1 MTEPMDEHR
10 EPQRTSPI
18 DPSLLRGLTQ
28 PRWSR
33 RAFLGG
39 AGAAGTSA
47 LLAACGVSGAN
58 KPSAATTADAV
69 AQFWAGKTKAGI
81 LNFAN
86 WPLYIDVAKVG
97 GKTTHPTLDEFTKQ
111 TGIKVNYKEVIND
124 NDAFIGKISPSLKA
138 GQDSGWDLM
147 VITNGGSI
155 EKLIRQHFLTPLDH
169 SKLPTFFANAA
180 PTFKNPSYDPG
191 NKFSVAWQS
200 GFTGIAYN
208 PKLTKRPI
216 TSIQDLF
223 DPAFKGR
230 IAMFGDVLDTP
241 SMIMLLLGID
251 PAKSTED
258 DWKRTAAKL
267 KEQKPLLRKYIDNAG
282 EADVLSS
289 GEVAISMAYSGD
301 IYQLNNSGAPGIK
314 FVIPKE
320 GCMIWTDNMCIPQHA
335 QHPVDAI
342 TYMDFV
348 YQPRIGATLAENIDY
363 ITPVP
368 AAKQLVQ
375 DDAAKAKGSDKSS
388 LEGLAA
394 SPLVFPTDADLA
406 KTFRYRVL
414 TPTEEATWN
423 RIFQPIIQG

>member
-1 MTEPMDEHR
+1 MSNPKDQ
-10 EPQRTSPI
+10 PQGKAPI

-39 AGAAGTSA
+39 AGAAGASA
-47 LLAACGVSGAN
+47 LLAACGVSGSN
-58 KPSAATTADAV
+58 KPAANTTPNAV

-97 GKTTHPTLDEFTKQ
+97 SKTTHPSLDEFTKQ
-111 TGIKVNYKEVIND
+111 TGIKVNYKEVIQD
-124 NDAFIGKISPSLKA
+124 NDSFIGKISPSLKA
-138 GQDSGWDLM
+138 GQNTGWDLM

-155 EKLIRQHFLTPLDH
+155 EKLIRQNFLTPLDQ
-169 SKLPTFFANAA
+169 SKLVNFNKYAGAR
-180 PTFKNPSYDPG
+180 FKNPSYDPG
-191 NKFSVAWQS
+191 NKYSLAWQS

-216 TSIQDLF
+216 TSLADLW

-230 IAMFGDVLDTP
+230 IAMFGDTGDTP
-241 SMIMLLLGID
+241 SMAMIALGID
-251 PAKSTED
+251 PATSTEA
-258 DWKRTAAKL
+258 DWKRAADKL
-267 KEQKPLLRKYIDNAG
+267 KAQKPLLRKYIDNAG

-301 IYQLNNSGAPGIK
+301 IYQLNVSGSPDIK
-314 FVIPKE
+314 FVVPKE
-320 GCMIWTDNMCIPQHA
+320 GVVLWTDNMCIPKNA
-335 QHPVDAI
+335 AHPVDAI
-342 TYMDFV
+342 TYMDYV
-348 YQPRIGATLAENIDY
+348 YQPRVAATLAENIDY

-368 AAKQLVQ
+368 AAKPLIL
-375 DDAAKAKGSDKSS
+375 DDASKAKGDDKTG
-388 LEGLAA
+388 LEDLAG
-394 SPLVFPTDADLA
+394 SPLVFPSDADLG

-414 TPTEEATWN
+414 TPEEQVTWD
-423 RIFQPIIQG
+423 RIFQPIVQG